1 MKEMFEKK
9 ECAQFPEET
18 KTLNA
23 KGKKIFIS
31 IRPPRERDIQNIII
45 YTHHLFSFVFRVGTR
60 ERSARIFLSE
70 KERERDALTFLLE
83 REDAE

>member
-1 MKEMFEKK
+1 MRRE
-9 ECAQFPEET
+9 
-18 KTLNA
+18 
-23 KGKKIFIS
+23 KKIFLS
-31 IRPPRERDIQNIII
+31 IRPPRERDIQNIFII

>member
-1 MKEMFEKK
+1 MRSLKKGEKFLK
-9 ECAQFPEET
+9 KQNPKCE
-18 KTLNA
+18 
-23 KGKKIFIS
+23 GKKIFIS

-45 YTHHLFSFVFRVGTR
+45 YTHHLVSFVFRVGTR

>member
-1 MKEMFEKK
+1 MRSKKGEKFLK
-9 ECAQFPEET
+9 KQNPKCE
-18 KTLNA
+18 
-23 KGKKIFIS
+23 GKKNLPFDKA
-31 IRPPRERDIQNIII
+31 PRERYIQNIII